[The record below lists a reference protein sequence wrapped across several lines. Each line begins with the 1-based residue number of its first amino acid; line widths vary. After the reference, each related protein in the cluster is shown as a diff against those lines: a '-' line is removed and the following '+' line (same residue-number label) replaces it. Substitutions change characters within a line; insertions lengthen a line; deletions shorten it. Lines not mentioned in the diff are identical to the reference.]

1 MDPQRQEQRLGQIL
15 LARGLLD
22 GEQLA
27 RALER
32 QRDEQRP
39 LGELLVS
46 LGLVSSAAVS
56 DALAEQKGWGGGN
69 LGFGGRLLRH
79 LHVVPG
85 EPEAPAPA
93 PEPDVP
99 APEPAR
105 KPAVAEAPEPDT
117 PEPTVAAVPDEPP
130 EAERAPCRLF
140 VPTPAGYRLHA
151 WPGPPLGVG
160 ETVELG
166 DGDAAACF
174 VVSKL
179 VRSPLAGAE
188 GRLAYLQPD

>member
-1 MDPQRQEQRLGQIL
+1 MDPQKQEQRLGQIL

-32 QRDEQRP
+32 QRNEQRP

-85 EPEAPAPA
+85 DPEAPAPE
-93 PEPDVP
+93 PEVA
-99 APEPAR
+99 APEPAWT
-105 KPAVAEAPEPDT
+105 PAVAEAPESDP

-130 EAERAPCRLF
+130 EAEVAPCRLF
-140 VPTPAGYRLHA
+140 VPTPAGYRLQD
-151 WPGPPLGVG
+151 WSGPPLGVG
-160 ETVELG
+160 ATVELG
-166 DGDAAACF
+166 DGDAAIRF

>member
-1 MDPQRQEQRLGQIL
+1 MDPERQEQRLGQIL

-27 RALER
+27 HALER
-32 QRDEQRP
+32 QRSEQRP

-79 LHVVPG
+79 LHVVPSEPEAPEP
-85 EPEAPAPA
+85 EPEAPAPEPA
-93 PEPDVP
+93 LTPVVDEAPPEPDAAGPP
-99 APEPAR
+99 A
-105 KPAVAEAPEPDT
+105 
-117 PEPTVAAVPDEPP
+117 AAVPDEPP
-130 EAERAPCRLF
+130 EAVPAPCKLF
-140 VPTPAGYRLHA
+140 VPTPAGYRLQD

-160 ETVELG
+160 ATVELG
-166 DGDAAACF
+166 DGDAAVSF

-179 VRSPLAGAE
+179 VRSPLAGAK